1 MIVAVVNPRNV
12 NIVSLGALILA
23 VCQAWLEIFTDRDTI
38 RRNKKFVFLVEC
50 SMAFLRDETFWLYL
64 PLVAW
69 IAGIFYL
76 SSNKGSLS
84 NTLPY
89 FITLNRFL
97 FSRSDA
103 ATLRQYHFIIR
114 KLGHFLGYGILA
126 VLAAV
131 VFYNSSLPSAARF
144 WHFCSF
150 AIVLI
155 VASADEFRQ
164 SFYPE
169 REGSLSDVALDCL
182 GGLTMILLFWL
193 FIASS

>member
-1 MIVAVVNPRNV
+1 
-12 NIVSLGALILA
+12 
-23 VCQAWLEIFTDRDTI
+23 
-38 RRNKKFVFLVEC
+38 
-50 SMAFLRDETFWLYL
+50 MAFLSDENFLLYV

-69 IAGIFYL
+69 IAGIFYF
-76 SSNKGSLS
+76 SSNKGSIS

-89 FITLNRFL
+89 FITLNRVL

-103 ATLRQYHFIIR
+103 ATLRKYHFIIR
-114 KLGHFLGYGILA
+114 KTGHFSGYAILA
-126 VLAAV
+126 LLAAV

-144 WHFCSF
+144 WHFFSF

-169 REGSLSDVALDCL
+169 RDGSFSDVALDCL

-193 FIASS
+193 FTATKF